1 MFSNIL
7 SAALQGINAQIINVE
22 TDMSNGLPMFNIVG
36 SPGPEVREARDRIR
50 AALKNNG
57 ITIPASRITVNLSP
71 GDLKKDG
78 TAFDLPMAIGL
89 LTAMEYLPEGC
100 TDDFLFLGEI
110 SLDGEIKAVRGVLP
124 VVQTAAKKGIKECII
139 PEDNVGE
146 GSIVPGI
153 KVRGARTLREVIDFL
168 ATGDDKELPSVHTDP
183 LSLIEKS
190 KDVIPDF
197 DQVIGQE
204 RAKRA
209 AVISASG
216 FHSLLMTGPPGAGKS
231 MIAKRIPGILPPLT
245 LSESL
250 ELTAIYSVAGK
261 MPKGKALITSRSFQS
276 PHHSI
281 SRHALVGG
289 GADPRP
295 GIISLAHR
303 SVLFLDEL
311 PEFGRDTIESLRQ
324 PLEDKTIQIARVRY
338 SVEYPSDFLLVC
350 AMNPCPCGYYPD
362 RGKCRCSENEIKHYL
377 SKISG
382 PILDRID
389 LCTELKNI
397 EIADIRK
404 GKSGITSAEMTEMVM
419 RAREMQEKRFKG
431 SGYRFNSDL
440 KADDMDKVCELG
452 AKETELMEKLYK
464 EFSLSARS
472 YHRIL
477 RVARTIAD
485 IEGAEYIN
493 SNHLLEAAAFRPTM
507 EYFKWG

>member
-7 SAALQGINAQIINVE
+7 SATLQGITGRIINVE

-36 SPGPEVREARDRIR
+36 SPGPEVKEAKDRIR
-50 AALKNNG
+50 AALKNNS
-57 ITIPASRITVNLSP
+57 ITLPASRITVNLSP

-78 TAFDLPMAIGL
+78 TAFDLPMTVGL
-89 LTAMEYLPEGC
+89 LTAMELIPAELSEGI
-100 TDDFLFLGEI
+100 LFLGEL
-110 SLDGEIKAVRGVLP
+110 SLDGEIRPVRGVLP
-124 VVQTAAKKGIKECII
+124 IVQAAAANRIKECIV
-139 PEDNVGE
+139 PADNANE

-153 KVRGARTLREVIDFL
+153 TVRGAKNLKQVMDYL
-168 ATGDDKELPSVHTDP
+168 GTGDDRYLPSVYTDP
-183 LSLIEKS
+183 LSIIEECR
-190 KDVIPDF
+190 DTIPDF
-197 DQVIGQE
+197 DQVKGQE

-209 AVISASG
+209 AIISAAG

-250 ELTAIYSVAGK
+250 ELTTIYSVAGQ

-281 SRHALVGG
+281 SRYALVGG
-289 GADPRP
+289 GANPRP

-324 PLEDKTIQIARVRY
+324 PLEDKKIQISRVKY
-338 SVEYPSDFLLVC
+338 SVDYPSDFLLVC

-362 RGKCRCSENEIKHYL
+362 RGRCRCTDTEIKHYL
-377 SKISG
+377 NKISG

-397 EIADIRK
+397 EINEIRAGK
-404 GKSGITSAEMTEMVM
+404 GGISSAEMTEMVM
-419 RAREMQEKRFKG
+419 KAREMQDKRFKG
-431 SGYRFNSDL
+431 TGYRFNSDL
-440 KADDMDKVCELG
+440 KADDMDKVCVLGKKESELIESMY
-452 AKETELMEKLYK
+452 KKLQ
-464 EFSLSARS
+464 LSARS

-477 RVARTIAD
+477 RVSRTIAD
-485 IEGAEYIN
+485 LEGSENIQ
-493 SNHLLEAAAFRPTM
+493 SKHILEAASFRPTL

>member
-7 SAALQGINAQIINVE
+7 SAAIQGINAQIINVE

-36 SPGPEVREARDRIR
+36 SPGPEIKEARDRIR
-50 AALKNNG
+50 AALKNND

-71 GDLKKDG
+71 GDLRKDG
-78 TAFDLPMAIGL
+78 TAFDLPMTIGL
-89 LTAMEYLPEGC
+89 LTAMEYLPGGC
-100 TDDFLFLGEI
+100 AGNMLFLGEL
-110 SLDGEIKAVRGVLP
+110 SLDGEIKPVRGVLP
-124 VVQTAAKKGIKECII
+124 IVQTAARNGIKECII
-139 PEDNVGE
+139 PIDNAKE

-153 KVRGARTLREVIDFL
+153 KVRGARTITEVIMYLMTKDE
-168 ATGDDKELPSVHTDP
+168 DILPSVYTDP
-183 LSLIEKS
+183 LSIIEKCN
-190 KDVIPDF
+190 DIIPDF
-197 DQVIGQE
+197 DQVKGQE
-204 RAKRA
+204 RAKKA

-216 FHSLLMTGPPGAGKS
+216 FHSFIMTGPPGAGKS
-231 MIAKRIPGILPPLT
+231 MIAKRIPGILPPLS
-245 LSESL
+245 LSESM

-261 MPKGKALITSRSFQS
+261 MPKGKALVTSRAFQS

-281 SRHALVGG
+281 SRNALVGG
-289 GADPRP
+289 GADPKP

-324 PLEDKTIQIARVRY
+324 PLEDKTIHIARVKY
-338 SVEYPSDFLLVC
+338 SVDYPSDFLLVC

-362 RGKCRCSENEIKHYL
+362 RGKCRCTENEIKHYL
-377 SKISG
+377 AKISG

-397 EIADIRK
+397 DIYEIRDGK
-404 GKSGITSAEMTEMVM
+404 GGISSAEMSEMVM
-419 RAREMQEKRFKG
+419 KAREMQDKRFKG
-431 SGYRFNSDL
+431 TSYRFNSDL
-440 KADDMDKVCELG
+440 KADDMDKYCELG
-452 AKETELMEKLYK
+452 EKEFELMEKLYK
-464 EFSLSARS
+464 ELSLSARS

-485 IEGAEYIN
+485 IDGKEYIG
-493 SNHLLEAAAFRPTM
+493 SNHLLEAASFRPTM

>member
-36 SPGPEVREARDRIR
+36 SPGPEVKEARDRIR
-50 AALKNNG
+50 AALKNND

-71 GDLKKDG
+71 GDLRKDG
-78 TAFDLPMAIGL
+78 TAFDLPMTIGL

-100 TDDFLFLGEI
+100 AENCLFMGEL
-110 SLDGEIKAVRGVLP
+110 SLDGEIKPVRGILP

-139 PEDNVGE
+139 PYENAGE

-153 KVRGARTLREVIDFL
+153 TVRGAKNLMDVIMYLLTKDE
-168 ATGDDKELPSVHTDP
+168 KILPSCYTDP
-183 LSLIEKS
+183 LSLIEKCS
-190 KDVIPDF
+190 DVIPDF
-197 DQVIGQE
+197 DQVKGQE

-216 FHSLLMTGPPGAGKS
+216 FHSFIMTGPPGAGKS

-261 MPKGKALITSRSFQS
+261 MPKDKSLITNRSFQS

-281 SRHALVGG
+281 SRYALVGG
-289 GADPRP
+289 GPNPMP

-324 PLEDKTIQIARVRY
+324 PLEDKKIQIARVKY

-377 SKISG
+377 GKISG

-397 EIADIRK
+397 DIYEIRDGK
-404 GKSGITSAEMTEMVM
+404 GGITSAEMAEMVM
-419 RAREMQEKRFKG
+419 KAREMQDKRFKG
-431 SGYRFNSDL
+431 TAYRFNSDL
-440 KADDMDKVCELG
+440 KADDMERVCELG
-452 AKETELMEKLYK
+452 KKESELMEKLYK
-464 EFSLSARS
+464 ELSLSARS

-485 IEGAEYIN
+485 IEGKEHID
-493 SNHLLEAAAFRPTM
+493 SNHLLEAASFRPTM

>member
-7 SAALQGINAQIINVE
+7 SAAIQGINAQIINVE

-50 AALKNNG
+50 AALRNNG
-57 ITIPASRITVNLSP
+57 ISIPASRITVNLSP
-71 GDLKKDG
+71 GDLRKDG
-78 TAFDLPMAIGL
+78 TAFDLPMTIGL
-89 LTAMEYLPEGC
+89 LTAMEYLPPGCAEG
-100 TDDFLFLGEI
+100 FLFLGEI
-110 SLDGEIKAVRGVLP
+110 SLDGEIRPVRGVLP

-139 PEDNVGE
+139 PADNVKE

-153 KVRGARTLREVIDFL
+153 KVRGAKNLREVIDFL
-168 ATGDDKELPSVHTDP
+168 ATGDDEELPAVYTDP
-183 LSLIEKS
+183 LSIIEKAG
-190 KDVIPDF
+190 DEIPDF

-216 FHSLLMTGPPGAGKS
+216 FHSFIMTGPPGAGKS

-281 SRHALVGG
+281 SRQALVGG
-289 GADPRP
+289 GVDPRP

-311 PEFGRDTIESLRQ
+311 PEFGRDIIESLRQ
-324 PLEDKTIQIARVRY
+324 PLEDKTIQIARVKY

-377 SKISG
+377 GKISG

-397 EIADIRK
+397 DISEIREGK
-404 GKSGITSAEMTEMVM
+404 GGISSAQMAEMVM
-419 RAREMQEKRFKG
+419 KAREMQDKRFKG
-431 SGYRFNSDL
+431 TSYRFNSDL
-440 KADDMDKVCELG
+440 KADDMDTVCELG
-452 AKETELMEKLYK
+452 KKETDLMDNLYK
-464 EFSLSARS
+464 KLQLSARS

-477 RVARTIAD
+477 RVGRTIAD
-485 IEGAEYIN
+485 IEGSENIRCE
-493 SNHLLEAAAFRPTM
+493 HLLEAASFRPTM

>member
-7 SAALQGINAQIINVE
+7 SAAIQGINAQIINVE

-36 SPGPEVREARDRIR
+36 SPGSEVREARDRIR
-50 AALKNNG
+50 AALKNNN
-57 ITIPASRITVNLSP
+57 INIPASRITVNLSP

-78 TAFDLPMAIGL
+78 TGFDLPMVIGL
-89 LTAMEYLPEGC
+89 LTAMEYLPPGC
-100 TDDFLFLGEI
+100 ADGFLFLGEI

-139 PEDNVGE
+139 PADNVNE

-153 KVRGARTLREVIDFL
+153 NVRGARNLKEVIDFL
-168 ATGDDKELPSVHTDP
+168 ATGDDEELPAVYTDP
-183 LSLIEKS
+183 MQLIENAEGE
-190 KDVIPDF
+190 IPDF

-216 FHSLLMTGPPGAGKS
+216 FHSFIMTGPPGAGKS

-281 SRHALVGG
+281 SRYALVGG

-324 PLEDKTIQIARVRY
+324 PLEDKKIQIARVKY

-377 SKISG
+377 GKISG

-397 EIADIRK
+397 DISEIRNKK
-404 GKSGITSAEMTEMVM
+404 GGITSAEMGEMVM

-431 SGYRFNSDL
+431 TDYRFNSDL
-440 KADDMDKVCELG
+440 KADDMDKVCRLG
-452 AKETELMEKLYK
+452 DKETELMEKLYK
-464 EFSLSARS
+464 ELSLSARS

-485 IEGAEYIN
+485 IDGEENIG
-493 SNHLLEAAAFRPTM
+493 SKHLMEAASFRPTM
-507 EYFKWG
+507 EYFKWC

>member
-7 SAALQGINAQIINVE
+7 SAAIQGINAQIINVE

-36 SPGPEVREARDRIR
+36 SPGPEIREAKDRIR

-78 TAFDLPMAIGL
+78 TAFDLPMTIGL
-89 LTAMEYLPEGC
+89 LVSMEHLPEESCNGI
-100 TDDFLFLGEI
+100 LFAGEL
-110 SLDGEIKAVRGVLP
+110 SLDGEIKPVRGILP
-124 VVQTAAKKGIKECII
+124 IVQTAAKKGIRECII
-139 PEDNVGE
+139 PADNIGE

-153 KVRGARTLREVIDFL
+153 KVRGARTLNEVITYL
-168 ATGDDKELPSVHTDP
+168 SSGDENELPAVSTDP
-183 LSLIEKS
+183 LSLIEKC
-190 KDVIPDF
+190 KDKIPDF
-197 DQVIGQE
+197 DQVKGQE

-209 AVISASG
+209 AVISAAG

-250 ELTAIYSVAGK
+250 ELTSIYSVAGK
-261 MPKGKALITSRSFQS
+261 MPKGKALISSRSFQS

-289 GADPRP
+289 GSDPKP

-324 PLEDKTIQIARVRY
+324 PLEDKTIHIARVRY

-362 RGKCRCSENEIKHYL
+362 RGKCRCTENEIKHYL

-397 EIADIRK
+397 DIYEIRDRK
-404 GKSGITSAEMTEMVM
+404 GGISTSEMGEMVAK
-419 RAREMQEKRFKG
+419 AREAQDKRFKG
-431 SGYRFNSDL
+431 TSYRFNSDL
-440 KADDMDKVCELG
+440 KADDMEKHCELG
-452 AKETELMEKLYK
+452 LKESDLMEKLYK
-464 EFSLSARS
+464 ELSLSARS

-485 IEGAEYIN
+485 IEGEEFIN
-493 SNHLLEAAAFRPTM
+493 GNHLLEAASFRPTM